1 MRAFW
6 DICGAFLGNNKKTL
20 NIVVL
25 QYFGKYIYLIEHCG
39 ISILGPRV
47 RQGFM
52 RRGEACFRHL
62 NLNSILNNNAQLN
75 NTAIMI
81 MCNRMYKCDL
91 VSWIWEV
98 WVKPDVWAL
107 ICIFC
112 LILIW
117 SMVIRLIIW
126 WSYHDPVW
134 VSIIWVSLFVEVWIG
149 SSARTKSQTLYWSKS
164 LSETLYWSESSQG
177 YKLLRSSTDV

>member
-62 NLNSILNNNAQLN
+62 NLNSNLIYTKLN
-75 NTAIMI
+75 
-81 MCNRMYKCDL
+81 YDDL
-91 VSWIWEV
+91 YQT
-98 WVKPDVWAL
+98 KPYTVGKVM
-107 ICIFC
+107 
-112 LILIW
+112 
-117 SMVIRLIIW
+117 MVIQR
-126 WSYHDPVW
+126 
-134 VSIIWVSLFVEVWIG
+134 
-149 SSARTKSQTLYWSKS
+149 ALYLKRF
-164 LSETLYWSESSQG
+164 LRG
-177 YKLLRSSTDV
+177 KLP